1 MKGDARKMIQ
11 MNFIQASGLSLTKT
25 AWRLSGKMKFKG
37 LFWKNKSCGKVL
49 KMRRW
54 SSSRLSNSKN
64 RPTSARSSQEIKTGL
79 WAPVLVRRPRVK
91 LLLNV
96 SNIQSITDKN
106 TSSNFRF
113 LVIKS
118 WHSDQLCTR
127 KFISLG
133 LSQLFQQQGQLSIQ
147 QTQNNRMKL
156 FRHSCTR
163 PRQAPK
169 IKKLLNLNLDKIL
182 TYKNFYCHPVP

>member
-11 MNFIQASGLSLTKT
+11 MNFIQASGPNLTKT
-25 AWRLSGKMKFKG
+25 AWRLSGRMKFKG
-37 LFWKNKSCGKVL
+37 LFWRNKSCGKVS

-79 WAPVLVRRPRVK
+79 WASVLVRRPQVQ

-96 SNIQSITDKN
+96 SNSQSIIDKN

-113 LVIKS
+113 LETKS
-118 WHSDQLCTR
+118 WHSDQLWTR

-133 LSQLFQQQGQLSIQ
+133 LSQLFQQQVQLSIH
-147 QTQNNRMKL
+147 QTQKNRMKL
-156 FRHSCTR
+156 LRRSCTR

-169 IKKLLNLNLDKIL
+169 IQNLLNPNR
-182 TYKNFYCHPVP
+182 